1 MPVSP
6 PLRRASATLAVS
18 LLLAAS
24 AACVP
29 ATTLPDDCDAQSV
42 SRAVTLSGDS
52 LDPSTIEV
60 CRGQQV
66 TIELTAEDDA
76 EVHFH
81 GYDDQVPE
89 QAVPAGETVTLSF
102 DANQAGNF
110 PIEIHPADGSEE
122 VEAGTLVVNEP

>member
-1 MPVSP
+1 MRSAPSRLVAVPVI
-6 PLRRASATLAVS
+6 AVIA
-18 LLLAAS
+18 LVA

-29 ATTLPDDCDAQSV
+29 GTTLPDDCSDAAVTRS
-42 SRAVTLSGDS
+42 VTLSGET

-60 CRGQQV
+60 CRDQSV
-66 TIELTAEDDA
+66 TIELTAETDA
-76 EVHFH
+76 DVHFH

-89 QAVPAGETVTLSF
+89 QGVTAGETVTLTF
-102 DANQAGNF
+102 DANQAGQF

>member
-1 MPVSP
+1 MFLTLS
-6 PLRRASATLAVS
+6 LRRAAAPLVTAGLLMAT
-18 LLLAAS
+18 

-29 ATTLPDDCDAQSV
+29 ATDLPDDCDAGSV
-42 SRAVTLSGDS
+42 TRQVTLSGDT

-66 TIELTAEDDA
+66 TVELTAEDDA
-76 EVHFH
+76 DVHFH

-89 QAVPAGETVTLSF
+89 QAVTAGETVRLSF
-102 DANQAGNF
+102 DANQAGQF

>member
-1 MPVSP
+1 MSTPR
-6 PLRRASATLAVS
+6 LTA
-18 LLLAAS
+18 LLACVLAIPL

-29 ATTLPDDCDAQSV
+29 ATTLPDDCSDPAV
-42 SRAVTLSGDS
+42 SRDVTLSGET
-52 LDPSTIEV
+52 LDPATIEV

-66 TIELTAEDDA
+66 TIELTAETDA

-89 QAVPAGETVTLSF
+89 QGVSAGQTLSLTF
-102 DANQAGNF
+102 DASQPGNF
-110 PIEIHPADGSEE
+110 PIEIHPADGSDE

>member
-1 MPVSP
+1 MK
-6 PLRRASATLAVS
+6 SAQSRLAAVTIVGTLALFVT
-18 LLLAAS
+18 
-24 AACVP
+24 ACVP
-29 ATTLPDDCDAQSV
+29 GTTLPDDCSDAAVTRS
-42 SRAVTLSGDS
+42 VTLSGES

-60 CRGQQV
+60 CRDQAV

-89 QAVPAGETVTLSF
+89 QEVTAGETVTLQF
-102 DANQAGNF
+102 DANQAGQF

>member
-1 MPVSP
+1 MFLTRSLRSAAA
-6 PLRRASATLAVS
+6 PLVAAG
-18 LLLAAS
+18 LLLAT

-29 ATTLPDDCDAQSV
+29 ATGLPDDCDAASV
-42 SRAVTLSGDS
+42 TRGVTLSGDS

-66 TIELTAEDDA
+66 TVELSAEDDA

-89 QAVPAGETVTLSF
+89 QEVSAGETVSLSF
-102 DANQAGNF
+102 DANQAGQF

>member
-1 MPVSP
+1 MTFPRFP
-6 PLRRASATLAVS
+6 RLPGALAVTVVF
-18 LLLAAS
+18 AAA

-29 ATTLPDDCDAQSV
+29 ATSLPDDCNDASV
-42 SRAVTLSGDS
+42 TREVTLSGET

-66 TIELTAEDDA
+66 TIELSAETDA

-89 QAVPAGETVTLSF
+89 QELTAGETSTLSF
-102 DANQAGNF
+102 DANQSGNF